1 MGKWLEEE
9 ARRDKEVVKVSTHL
23 ATRHLVIIIKF
34 VVVVVESVK
43 ETMDVWTHLAIRQNL
58 TKYTRKQMKCSQNWK
73 RPNQPKSENG
83 KQTAKDLWSKV
94 ELDKREEKRFRCQ
107 ISDDHFWAKVEPCRC
122 KWGEVSWQSGTL
134 ASGGRSLK
142 SGWKIVRSE
151 VWLWKRS
158 WSEVEEIWFHW
169 LYNRPPGMFPDRKPL
184 SLQPNVPILSLGWTW
199 AWNPAAKGRSI
210 SPSRYFLSPSPSG
223 KLQEHNIFP
232 QFTLGSTLRIWTA
245 QCQFSL

>member
-23 ATRHLVIIIKF
+23 ATRHLVIIIEF
-34 VVVVVESVK
+34 IVVVVVESVK
-43 ETMDVWTHLAIRQNL
+43 ETMDVWTHLARRKNL
-58 TKYTRKQMKCSQNWK
+58 KKYTRKQMKCSQNWK

-94 ELDKREEKRFRCQ
+94 ELDKRKGVGARFWTITFEAKLNPVVANEEKC
-107 ISDDHFWAKVEPCRC
+107 HGKVEPWRREEGA
-122 KWGEVSWQSGTL
+122 WNPDERL
-134 ASGGRSLK
+134 F
-142 SGWKIVRSE
+142 E

-232 QFTLGSTLRIWTA
+232 QFTLGSILRIWTA

>member
-9 ARRDKEVVKVSTHL
+9 ARRDKEVVKASTHL

-34 VVVVVESVK
+34 VVVVVVVVESVK
-43 ETMDVWTHLAIRQNL
+43 ETMEVWTHLARRQNL
-58 TKYTRKQMKCSQNWK
+58 TKYNRKQMKSSQNWK
-73 RPNQPKSENG
+73 RPNPNQKMEN
-83 KQTAKDLWSKV
+83 KLQKIYEAKIRERRKGVGARFRTITFEAKLNPV
-94 ELDKREEKRFRCQ
+94 VANEEKC
-107 ISDDHFWAKVEPCRC
+107 HGKVEPWRREEGA
-122 KWGEVSWQSGTL
+122 WNPDERL
-134 ASGGRSLK
+134 F
-142 SGWKIVRSE
+142 E